1 MGVTDDFD
9 KLKNEVHQMARS
21 SKESDEEKMM
31 WKSVESEL
39 QKIKVESLEENHP
52 LFLRILDD
60 SLTPFTNMTEES
72 RNIFSKSSKNF
83 LIPTNEKLKS
93 ICNEFIQSEKT
104 KREEIPK
111 FGDATLGMF
120 LDGEE
125 KLQELTNKMLV
136 ELGRV
141 WGSPKWN
148 SYANQKLDINEGS
161 YVCEVLAPLFNIAM
175 NDLPLNTNKYKIW
188 GTW

>member
-1 MGVTDDFD
+1 MVIISEDD
-9 KLKNEVHQMARS
+9 K
-21 SKESDEEKMM
+21 DEKKKDEKKM
-31 WKSVESEL
+31 WRSVESEL
-39 QKIKVESLEENHP
+39 QKIKVEDLEENHP
-52 LFLRILDD
+52 LFSKILDD

-72 RNIFSKSSKNF
+72 RNIFSEPSKKF
-83 LIPTNEKLKS
+83 LIPTSEKLKS

-111 FGDATLGMF
+111 CGDATFGMF

-148 SYANQKLDINEGS
+148 AYANQRLDINEGS

-175 NDLPLNTNKYKIW
+175 NDLPLNTDIYKIW